1 MLFPLDV
8 GTDFCFVNT
17 ASFQTMRFTPN
28 WKSGLHTCTLCETHF
43 SSSVTVSLCQLLLSN
58 DDIYKYVS
66 PPTPPPHINTYT
78 HTHKHAHTYMHIQTH
93 TQLLTRKN
101 DWVPS
106 LETAEQ
112 KGKWLTSGL
121 SLSFLIEL
129 SQFFFFRVH
138 CLLASPVTHLF
149 IHALPPFSLSLSH
162 ALSPSAS
169 PVLCHSSPPALLSR
183 HSPPSL
189 FFSSSGDGDWQMIW
203 QRKTSG
209 EKKLTSPSRLT
220 STPRPPSALPPPL
233 TAWGKLS
240 FFI

>member
-1 MLFPLDV
+1 MLAPTFALSTQLLFKQCGSLQTGSQDCTHV
-8 GTDFCFVNT
+8 RFVKHI
-17 ASFQTMRFTPN
+17 SHRQ
-28 WKSGLHTCTLCETHF
+28 WL
-43 SSSVTVSLCQLLLSN
+43 SLC
-58 DDIYKYVS
+58 VS
-66 PPTPPPHINTYT
+66 YFCLMMTFTSMFHPRHPPPPHKHIYT
-78 HTHKHAHTYMHIQTH
+78 HTQTRAHIHAHPNTH
-93 TQLLTRKN
+93 SAVDQKD